1 MVIVMIIGLAEPG
14 QGEKLRR
21 NNKKKAAGE
30 REIEEREKQRH
41 RKLIKRQLVV
51 V

>member
-1 MVIVMIIGLAEPG
+1 MIIGLVEPG

-30 REIEEREKQRH
+30 KGSHGTTMHNPEK
-41 RKLIKRQLVV
+41 KKIN
-51 V
+51 